1 MIISSISIQGQNV
14 IYSYNHLAIETVRVI
29 VNSSSQSPFG
39 LNVIEYNEYQSINN
53 RECNLNDKYLLSAIL
68 FECKCVL
75 YFIDVS
81 KTSSFNYIK
90 NIDKKIIES
99 DTNRVIV
106 FNKSDL
112 VSEVSE
118 EKVNQFANE
127 AKIDNII
134 KISLLTNTNFSQLL
148 DLIYTIL
155 YETFSDFEVNPVY
168 EIAKENDFYQT
179 KEEMPLPLNILLLGS
194 AEIGKT
200 CLVERYMNDSFR
212 DSIATIGINL
222 GSKYIKIG
230 EEKYKL
236 QMWDTAGAERFRSI
250 NLKYFHL
257 ADGIFLLF
265 DVLSQYRL
273 EQILEWITCIKI
285 HLNGVN
291 ALNKNNPIIYLI
303 GNKIDSNQ
311 RVVRKEEV
319 EKIAKEFDI
328 EYYEVSIKLNL
339 NIIEVVT
346 KMVNQILFKKGKKLN
361 TRIKLVSNRKK
372 LKKKNYCAY

>member
-1 MIISSISIQGQNV
+1 MF
-14 IYSYNHLAIETVRVI
+14 
-29 VNSSSQSPFG
+29 NSPYQSPFG

-53 RECNLNDKYLLSAIL
+53 RESNLNDKYLLSAIL
-68 FECKCVL
+68 FECRCVL

-81 KTSSFNYIK
+81 NNSSFNYIK

-99 DTNRVIV
+99 DTTRVIV
-106 FNKSDL
+106 LNKSDL
-112 VSEVSE
+112 VSEVSKE
-118 EKVNQFANE
+118 EVNQFANE

-134 KISLLTNTNFSQLL
+134 KISLLTNTNLSQLIE
-148 DLIYTIL
+148 LIYTIV
-155 YETFSDFEVNPVY
+155 YETFSDLEVNPVY

-179 KEEMPLPLNILLLGS
+179 KEEKPLPLNILLLGS

-200 CLVERYMNDSFR
+200 CLVQRYIRDSFQGTVA
-212 DSIATIGINL
+212 SIGIDL
-222 GSKYIKIG
+222 GSKHIKVG

-250 NLKYFHL
+250 TLQYFHL

-346 KMVNQILFKKGKKLN
+346 KMVNQILFKKGKLN
-361 TRIKLVSNRKK
+361 NKIKLVSNRKK

>member
-1 MIISSISIQGQNV
+1 MF
-14 IYSYNHLAIETVRVI
+14 
-29 VNSSSQSPFG
+29 NSPYQSPFG

-212 DSIATIGINL
+212 GSIATTGINL

-236 QMWDTAGAERFRSI
+236 QMWDTAGAERFKSI
-250 NLKYFHL
+250 SLKYFHL
-257 ADGIFLLF
+257 ADGILLLF
-265 DVLSQYRL
+265 DVISQYRF
-273 EQILEWITCIKI
+273 EQILESITYIQYYF
-285 HLNGVN
+285 NGVN
-291 ALNKNNPIIYLI
+291 ALNNNKPIIYLI

-311 RVVRKEEV
+311 RVVKKEKV
-319 EKIAKEFDI
+319 EKVAKQFDI
-328 EYYEVSIKLNL
+328 EYYEVSTRLNL

-346 KMVNQILFKKGKKLN
+346 KMVNQLLLKKGRLN
-361 TRIKLVSNRKK
+361 TRIKLFNNRKK
-372 LKKKNYCAY
+372 LKKKFNKKIYCAYQFHYNSVLY